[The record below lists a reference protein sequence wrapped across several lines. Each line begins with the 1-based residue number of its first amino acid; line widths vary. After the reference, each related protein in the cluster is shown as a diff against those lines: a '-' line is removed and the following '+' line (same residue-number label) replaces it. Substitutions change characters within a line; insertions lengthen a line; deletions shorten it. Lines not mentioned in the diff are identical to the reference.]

1 MNELAPVGY
10 SGNVTLFRTGSMP
23 IVDSGT
29 LGRMMY
35 PAAKDPAKRI
45 QNVYLRNKDHFSGR
59 DTILLRVD
67 TPYFWSQNGGDIHP
81 QIEGVCPPAK
91 NNVRRKE
98 VRFFSLPY
106 GVMKIC
112 KASNSPYAYPVLDR
126 LVDMHAAFITG
137 KLPRIPEKPTLA
149 QIAWL
154 KPYTRGIGPAV
165 TSVCAEIGKCPNTV
179 RSYIRK
185 IRGGESI
192 RLNKT
197 PGKMAYVHKKHR
209 DKYDEAIRLRAGGL
223 KLREISKK
231 TGVLIT
237 TISNWTKEKCNTT
250 GGLLTYE
257 QETEQ

>member
-1 MNELAPVGY
+1 MNELAPALPIGY
-10 SGNVTLFRTGSMP
+10 SKDLMVWGAAGLP
-23 IVDSGT
+23 WLDSDT
-29 LGRMMY
+29 LGRMLHV
-35 PAAKDPAKRI
+35 DSSDFRRRI
-45 QNVYLRNKDHFSGR
+45 TRTYNRNKMHFSDR
-59 DTILLRVD
+59 DTVLLKVATIYQWQGTSGVNM
-67 TPYFWSQNGGDIHP
+67 TPD
-81 QIEGVCPPAK
+81 VPPKAATQK
-91 NNVRRKE
+91 RDM
-98 VRFFSLPY
+98 RFFSMPSGIIKLCMFSDSAARITVVEKLLTIY
-106 GVMKIC
+106 T
-112 KASNSPYAYPVLDR
+112 
-126 LVDMHAAFITG
+126 AFITG
-137 KLPRIPEKPTLA
+137 KLPRIPQNPTLA

-154 KPYTRGIGPAV
+154 KPYTRGIGPAI

-209 DKYDEAIRLRAGGL
+209 DKYDEAIRLRSGGL